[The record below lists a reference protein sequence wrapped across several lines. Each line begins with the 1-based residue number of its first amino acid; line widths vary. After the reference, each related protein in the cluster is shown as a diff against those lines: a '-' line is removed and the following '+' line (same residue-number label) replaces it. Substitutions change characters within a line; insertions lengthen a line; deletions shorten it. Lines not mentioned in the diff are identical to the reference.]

1 MNITERRLLMLVL
14 DNDRCPSE
22 EWLGGIRDKPTRA
35 RIERQIDKLSRD
47 LGVQRGLQGIAELKI
62 DFIDFGPGYRVYYGF
77 LDQKTVVVLIGGG
90 DKSSQTR
97 DIADARQ
104 LWANFVKSGASERA
118 LRVWKEEQ
126 EAGEEGKEE
135 ADEAEKF

>member
-14 DNDRCPSE
+14 DNDRCPIE

-104 LWANFVKSGASERA
+104 LWANFVKGGASERA